1 MDNQVAFIFP
11 GQASQYPGMGR
22 DLATNFPEAQE
33 VFTKVS
39 KILGFSIEK
48 FCFHGK
54 AEDLQL
60 TEITQP
66 AILTVSIAASTVLTI
81 RGIKPHFV
89 AGHSLGEYSALVVA
103 GALSLSDAV
112 QTVRKRGQYMQEA
125 VPIGKG
131 AMAAI
136 LGLKINEVD
145 SLCYDSAQ
153 GEILTPANLNSPSQI
168 VISGSSKAVQRA
180 IVLASKRGAKRA
192 FTLPVSA
199 PFHSPLM
206 RPAQEKLEKHL
217 HKIDFLDLQVPL
229 VNNVDATEIR
239 HKSRIVDSLLRQVSA
254 PVRWSEI
261 IQYLINKGVGRFV
274 EVGPGRV
281 LSGLVRQNDRSV
293 ETLNVEDS
301 KSLEKVVTT
310 ISRSI

>member
-1 MDNQVAFIFP
+1 MC
-11 GQASQYPGMGR
+11 R

-66 AILTVSIAASTVLTI
+66 AILTVSIAAATVLTL

-112 QTVRKRGQYMQEA
+112 QTVRKRGKYMQEA
-125 VPIGKG
+125 VPVGDG

-136 LGLKINEVD
+136 LGLKIHEVNA
-145 SLCYDSAQ
+145 LCHDSAQ
-153 GEILTPANLNSPSQI
+153 GEVLTPANLNSPGQI
-168 VISGSSKAVQRA
+168 VISGSSQAVQRA
-180 IVLASKRGAKRA
+180 TALASQWGAKRA
-192 FTLPVSA
+192 ILLPVSA

-206 RPAQEKLEKHL
+206 QPAQEKLEKDL
-217 HKIDFLDLQVPL
+217 NKIDFSDLQVPL
-229 VNNVDATEIR
+229 VNNVDAIEIR
-239 HKSRIVDSLLRQVSA
+239 YKSEIANSLLRQVCT
-254 PVRWSEI
+254 PVRWSET
-261 IQYLINKGVGRFV
+261 IQFLVKKGVGRFV

-293 ETLNVEDS
+293 KLFNVEDTE
-301 KSLEKVVTT
+301 SLEKIVTAMG
-310 ISRSI
+310 

>member
-1 MDNQVAFIFP
+1 
-11 GQASQYPGMGR
+11 MGR

-66 AILTVSIAASTVLTI
+66 AILTVSIAAATVLTL

-112 QTVRKRGQYMQEA
+112 QTVRKRGKYMQEA
-125 VPIGKG
+125 VPVGDG

-136 LGLKINEVD
+136 LGLKIHEVNA
-145 SLCYDSAQ
+145 LCHDSAQ
-153 GEILTPANLNSPSQI
+153 GEVLTPANLNSPGQI
-168 VISGSSKAVQRA
+168 VISGSSQAVQRA
-180 IVLASKRGAKRA
+180 TALASQWGAKRA
-192 FTLPVSA
+192 ILLPVSA

-206 RPAQEKLEKHL
+206 QPAQEKLEKDL
-217 HKIDFLDLQVPL
+217 NKIDFSDLQVPL
-229 VNNVDATEIR
+229 VNNVDAIEIR
-239 HKSRIVDSLLRQVSA
+239 YKSEIANSLLRQVCT
-254 PVRWSEI
+254 PVRWSET
-261 IQYLINKGVGRFV
+261 IQFLVKKGVGRFV

-293 ETLNVEDS
+293 KLFNVEDTE
-301 KSLEKVVTT
+301 SLEKIVTAMG
-310 ISRSI
+310 

>member
-1 MDNQVAFIFP
+1 MDNQIAFIFP

-66 AILTVSIAASTVLTI
+66 AILTVSIAAATVLTL

-112 QTVRKRGQYMQEA
+112 QTVRKRGKYMQEA
-125 VPIGKG
+125 VPVGDG

-136 LGLKINEVD
+136 LGLKIHEVNA
-145 SLCYDSAQ
+145 LCHDSAQ
-153 GEILTPANLNSPSQI
+153 GEVLTPANLNSPGQI
-168 VISGSSKAVQRA
+168 VISGSSQAVQRA
-180 IVLASKRGAKRA
+180 TALASQWGAKRA
-192 FTLPVSA
+192 ILLPVSA

-206 RPAQEKLEKHL
+206 QPAQEKLEKDL
-217 HKIDFLDLQVPL
+217 NKIDFSDLQVPL
-229 VNNVDATEIR
+229 VNNVDAIEIR
-239 HKSRIVDSLLRQVSA
+239 YKSEIANSLLRQVCT
-254 PVRWSEI
+254 PVRWSET
-261 IQYLINKGVGRFV
+261 IQFLVKKGVGRFV

-281 LSGLVRQNDRSV
+281 LSGLVRQNARSV
-293 ETLNVEDS
+293 KLFNVEDTE
-301 KSLEKVVTT
+301 SLEKIVTAMG
-310 ISRSI
+310 

>member
-1 MDNQVAFIFP
+1 MDNQIAFIFP

-66 AILTVSIAASTVLTI
+66 AILTVSIAAATVLTL

-112 QTVRKRGQYMQEA
+112 QTVRKRGKYMQEA
-125 VPIGKG
+125 VPVGDG

-136 LGLKINEVD
+136 LGLKIHEVNA
-145 SLCYDSAQ
+145 LCHDSAQ
-153 GEILTPANLNSPSQI
+153 GEVLTPANLNSPGQI
-168 VISGSSKAVQRA
+168 VISGSSQAVQRA
-180 IVLASKRGAKRA
+180 TALASQWGAKRA
-192 FTLPVSA
+192 ILLPVSA

-206 RPAQEKLEKHL
+206 QPAQEKLEKDL
-217 HKIDFLDLQVPL
+217 NKIDFSDLQVPL
-229 VNNVDATEIR
+229 VNNVDAIEIR
-239 HKSRIVDSLLRQVSA
+239 YKSEIANSLLRQVCT
-254 PVRWSEI
+254 PVRWSET
-261 IQYLINKGVGRFV
+261 IQFLVKKGVGRFV

-293 ETLNVEDS
+293 KLFNVEDTE
-301 KSLEKVVTT
+301 SLEKIVTAMG
-310 ISRSI
+310 

>member
-1 MDNQVAFIFP
+1 MDNQIAFIFP

-66 AILTVSIAASTVLTI
+66 AILTVSIAAATVLTL

-112 QTVRKRGQYMQEA
+112 QTVRKRGKYMQEA
-125 VPIGKG
+125 VPVGDG

-136 LGLKINEVD
+136 LGLKIHEVNA
-145 SLCYDSAQ
+145 LCHDSAQ
-153 GEILTPANLNSPSQI
+153 GEVLTPANLNSPGQI
-168 VISGSSKAVQRA
+168 VISGSSQAVQRA
-180 IVLASKRGAKRA
+180 TALASQWGAKRA
-192 FTLPVSA
+192 ILLPVSA

-206 RPAQEKLEKHL
+206 QPAQ
-217 HKIDFLDLQVPL
+217 
-229 VNNVDATEIR
+229 
-239 HKSRIVDSLLRQVSA
+239 
-254 PVRWSEI
+254 
-261 IQYLINKGVGRFV
+261 
-274 EVGPGRV
+274 V
-281 LSGLVRQNDRSV
+281 LWRYSTMDH
-293 ETLNVEDS
+293 
-301 KSLEKVVTT
+301 
-310 ISRSI
+310 

>member
-22 DLATNFPEAQE
+22 DLATNFSEAQE
-33 VFTKVS
+33 VFSKVS

-66 AILTVSIAASTVLTI
+66 AILTVSIAASTVLTL

-112 QTVRKRGQYMQEA
+112 QTVRKRGKYMQEA
-125 VPIGKG
+125 VPVGDG

-136 LGLKINEVD
+136 LGLKIHEVD
-145 SLCYDSAQ
+145 ALCRDSAQ
-153 GEILTPANLNSPSQI
+153 GEVLTPANLNSPSQI
-168 VISGSSKAVQRA
+168 VISGSSQAVQRA
-180 IVLASKRGAKRA
+180 IDLASKWGAKRA
-192 FTLPVSA
+192 ILLPVSA

-206 RPAQEKLEKHL
+206 HPAQEKLEKEL
-217 HKIDFLDLQVPL
+217 KKIDFSDLQVPL
-229 VNNVDATEIR
+229 VNNVDATEIQ
-239 HKSRIVDSLLRQVSA
+239 HKSEIPNILLRQVCA
-254 PVRWSEI
+254 PVRWSET
-261 IQYLINKGVGRFV
+261 IQFLIKKGVGRFV
-274 EVGPGRV
+274 EVGPGKV

-293 ETLNVEDS
+293 ELLNVEDT
-301 KSLEKVVTT
+301 KSLKKVVTAMT
-310 ISRSI
+310 

>member
-22 DLATNFPEAQE
+22 DLATNFSEAQE
-33 VFTKVS
+33 VFSKVS

-66 AILTVSIAASTVLTI
+66 AILTVSIAASTVLTF
-81 RGIKPHFV
+81 RGIRPHFV

-112 QTVRKRGQYMQEA
+112 QTVRKRGKYMQEA
-125 VPIGKG
+125 VPVGDG

-136 LGLKINEVD
+136 LGLKIHEVD
-145 SLCYDSAQ
+145 ALCRDSAQ
-153 GEILTPANLNSPSQI
+153 GEVLTPANLNSPSQI
-168 VISGSSKAVQRA
+168 VISGSSQAVQRA
-180 IVLASKRGAKRA
+180 IALASKWGAKRA
-192 FTLPVSA
+192 ILLPVSA

-206 RPAQEKLEKHL
+206 HPAQEKLEKDL
-217 HKIDFLDLQVPL
+217 KKIDFSDLQVPL
-229 VNNVDATEIR
+229 VNNVDATEIQ
-239 HKSRIVDSLLRQVSA
+239 HKSEISNVLLRQVCA
-254 PVRWSEI
+254 PVRWSET
-261 IQYLINKGVGRFV
+261 IQFLIKKGVGRFV
-274 EVGPGRV
+274 EVGPGKV

-293 ETLNVEDS
+293 ELLNVEDT
-301 KSLEKVVTT
+301 KSLKKVVTAMT
-310 ISRSI
+310 

>member
-1 MDNQVAFIFP
+1 MDNQIAFIFP

-22 DLATNFPEAQE
+22 ALATNFPEAQE

-66 AILTVSIAASTVLTI
+66 AILTVSIAAATVLTL

-112 QTVRKRGQYMQEA
+112 QTVRKRGKYMQEA
-125 VPIGKG
+125 VPVGDG

-136 LGLKINEVD
+136 LGLKIHEVNA
-145 SLCYDSAQ
+145 LCHDSAQ
-153 GEILTPANLNSPSQI
+153 GEVLTPANLNSPGQI
-168 VISGSSKAVQRA
+168 VISGSSQAVQRA
-180 IVLASKRGAKRA
+180 TALASQWGAKRA
-192 FTLPVSA
+192 ILLPVSA

-206 RPAQEKLEKHL
+206 QPAQEKLEKDL
-217 HKIDFLDLQVPL
+217 NKIDFSDLQVPL
-229 VNNVDATEIR
+229 VNNVDAIEIR
-239 HKSRIVDSLLRQVSA
+239 YKSEIANSLLRQVCT
-254 PVRWSEI
+254 PVRWSET
-261 IQYLINKGVGRFV
+261 IQFLVKKGVGRFV

-293 ETLNVEDS
+293 KLFNVEDTE
-301 KSLEKVVTT
+301 SLEKIVTAMG
-310 ISRSI
+310 

>member
-1 MDNQVAFIFP
+1 MNNQVAFIFP

-22 DLATNFPEAQE
+22 DLATNFAEAQAI
-33 VFTKVS
+33 FTKVS

-54 AEDLQL
+54 AKDLQL

-66 AILTVSIAASTVLTI
+66 AILAVSIAASTVLTV

-103 GALSLSDAV
+103 GALSLFDAV
-112 QTVRKRGQYMQEA
+112 QTVRKRGKYMQEA
-125 VPIGKG
+125 VPVGDG

-136 LGLKINEVD
+136 LGLKINEVN
-145 SLCYDSAQ
+145 SLCHDSAQ
-153 GEILTPANLNSPSQI
+153 GEVLTPANLNSPGQI

-180 IVLASKRGAKRA
+180 IALASEWGAKRA
-192 FTLPVSA
+192 ILLSVSA

-206 RPAQEKLEKHL
+206 HPAQEKLEKDL
-217 HKIDFLDLQVPL
+217 NKINFSDLQVPL

-239 HKSRIVDSLLRQVSA
+239 HKSEIANSLLRQVCA
-254 PVRWSEI
+254 PVRWSET
-261 IQYLINKGVGRFV
+261 IQFLIKKGVGRFV

-293 ETLNVEDS
+293 ELFNVEDT
-301 KSLEKVVTT
+301 KSFEKVVAAMN
-310 ISRSI
+310 

>member
-1 MDNQVAFIFP
+1 MDNQIAFIFP

-22 DLATNFPEAQE
+22 DLATNFSEAQE
-33 VFTKVS
+33 VFSKVS

-66 AILTVSIAASTVLTI
+66 AILTVSIAAATVLTL

-112 QTVRKRGQYMQEA
+112 QTVRKRGKYMQEA
-125 VPIGKG
+125 VPVGDG

-136 LGLKINEVD
+136 LGLKIHEVNA
-145 SLCYDSAQ
+145 LCHDSAQ
-153 GEILTPANLNSPSQI
+153 GEVLTPANLNSPGQI
-168 VISGSSKAVQRA
+168 VISGSSQAVQRA
-180 IVLASKRGAKRA
+180 TALASQWGAKRA
-192 FTLPVSA
+192 ILLPVSA
-199 PFHSPLM
+199 PFHCSLM
-206 RPAQEKLEKHL
+206 HPAQEKLEKEL
-217 HKIDFLDLQVPL
+217 KKIDFSDLQVPL
-229 VNNVDATEIR
+229 VNNVDATEIQ
-239 HKSRIVDSLLRQVSA
+239 HKSEISNILLRQVCA
-254 PVRWSEI
+254 PVRWSET
-261 IQYLINKGVGRFV
+261 IQFLIKKGVGRFV
-274 EVGPGRV
+274 EVGPGKV

-293 ETLNVEDS
+293 ELLNVEDT
-301 KSLEKVVTT
+301 KSLKKVVTAMT
-310 ISRSI
+310 

>member
-1 MDNQVAFIFP
+1 MDNQIAFIFP

-66 AILTVSIAASTVLTI
+66 AILTVSIAAATVLTL

-112 QTVRKRGQYMQEA
+112 QTVRKRGKYMQEA
-125 VPIGKG
+125 VPVGDG

-136 LGLKINEVD
+136 LGLKIPTL
-145 SLCYDSAQ
+145 S
-153 GEILTPANLNSPSQI
+153 I
-168 VISGSSKAVQRA
+168 VY
-180 IVLASKRGAKRA
+180 L
-192 FTLPVSA
+192 
-199 PFHSPLM
+199 
-206 RPAQEKLEKHL
+206 
-217 HKIDFLDLQVPL
+217 
-229 VNNVDATEIR
+229 
-239 HKSRIVDSLLRQVSA
+239 A
-254 PVRWSEI
+254 PVA
-261 IQYLINKGVGRFV
+261 INFIFC
-274 EVGPGRV
+274 P
-281 LSGLVRQNDRSV
+281 LNNFPST
-293 ETLNVEDS
+293 TLTN
-301 KSLEKVVTT
+301 T
-310 ISRSI
+310 ITPR

>member
-22 DLATNFPEAQE
+22 DLSTNFPEAQE

-125 VPIGKG
+125 VPIGEG

-136 LGLKINEVD
+136 LGLQINEVA

-192 FTLPVSA
+192 ILLPVSA

-206 RPAQEKLEKHL
+206 RPAREKLEKYL
-217 HKIDFLDLQVPL
+217 NKIDFLDPQVPL

-239 HKSRIVDSLLRQVSA
+239 HKSRIANSLLRQVSA

-274 EVGPGRV
+274 EVGPGKV

-301 KSLEKVVTT
+301 KSLEKVVTAM
-310 ISRSI
+310 SRSI

>member
-22 DLATNFPEAQE
+22 DLATNFSEAQE
-33 VFTKVS
+33 VFSKVS

-66 AILTVSIAASTVLTI
+66 AILTVSIAAATVLTL

-112 QTVRKRGQYMQEA
+112 QTVRKRGKYMQEA
-125 VPIGKG
+125 VPVGDG

-136 LGLKINEVD
+136 LGLKIHEVNA
-145 SLCYDSAQ
+145 LCHDSAQ
-153 GEILTPANLNSPSQI
+153 GEVLTPANLNSPGQI
-168 VISGSSKAVQRA
+168 VISGSSQAVQRA
-180 IVLASKRGAKRA
+180 TALASQWGAKRA
-192 FTLPVSA
+192 ILLPVSA

-206 RPAQEKLEKHL
+206 QPAQEKLEKDL
-217 HKIDFLDLQVPL
+217 NKIDFSDLQVPL
-229 VNNVDATEIR
+229 VNNVDAIEIR
-239 HKSRIVDSLLRQVSA
+239 YKSEIANSLLRQVCT
-254 PVRWSEI
+254 PVRWSET
-261 IQYLINKGVGRFV
+261 IQFLVKKGVGRFV

-293 ETLNVEDS
+293 KLFNVEDTE
-301 KSLEKVVTT
+301 SLEKIVTAMG
-310 ISRSI
+310 